1 MLDLIIIA
9 LFIVGLFIGF
19 KRGLIL
25 QFIHLTGFI
34 FAFLVAKIYYTD
46 LAPKL
51 LLWIPYPSFSGS
63 TPIEMIL
70 DNGNLEDA
78 FYRGISFVIIFFAVK
93 IVLQIIGSMLDF
105 IAHLPILKQFNVLGG
120 GFLGFL
126 EVYLIV
132 FILLYIAALLPIEP
146 IQTPLENSIL
156 AEGIVKH
163 TPFLSD
169 GIEQLWIETK
179 R

>member
-1 MLDLIIIA
+1 MLDLIIII
-9 LFIVGLFIGF
+9 LFIVSVFIGF

-25 QFIHLTGFI
+25 QFIHLTGFFI
-34 FAFLVAKIYYTD
+34 AFFVAKIYYAD

-63 TPIEMIL
+63 TPIAMIL
-70 DNGNLEDA
+70 ENGNLEAA

-120 GFLGFL
+120 GVLGFL

-132 FILLYIAALLPIEP
+132 FILLYIAALLPIEA
-146 IQTPLENSIL
+146 IQTTLKNSVL
-156 AEGIVKH
+156 AEVMVKH
-163 TPFLSD
+163 TPFLSN

-179 R
+179 S